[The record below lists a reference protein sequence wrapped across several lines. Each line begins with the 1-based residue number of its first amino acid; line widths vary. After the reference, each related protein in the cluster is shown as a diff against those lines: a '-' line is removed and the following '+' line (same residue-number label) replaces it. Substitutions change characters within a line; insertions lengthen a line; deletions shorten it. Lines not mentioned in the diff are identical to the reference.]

1 MCNPQAKEG
10 TTTMIIGNFTYS
22 KQDKLYSGTIQTMSG
37 CHEDVLFQP
46 AKKQG
51 DKSPDYRI
59 TVDGPQGSV
68 ELGAAWKRK
77 SAKGRE
83 YLSVRLDDPANPRP
97 FFAALLPSEKGAS
110 AILVWSRPARRKTKA
125 A

>member
-1 MCNPQAKEG
+1 
-10 TTTMIIGNFTYS
+10 MIIGNFIYS
-22 KQDKLYSGTIQTMSG
+22 KQDKLYTGTIQTMSRY
-37 CHEDVLFQP
+37 HEDVLFQP

-51 DKSPDYRI
+51 EKSPDYRV
-59 TVDGPQGSV
+59 TVDSPQGSV

-83 YLSVRLDDPANPRP
+83 YLSVRLDDPANASP
-97 FFAALLPSEKGAS
+97 FFAALLPSQKGTS
-110 AILVWSRPARRKTKA
+110 AVLIWSRPQRRKATA